1 VRKLK
6 QPKKVQQGRLR
17 SEEGEVVASECRAET
32 MASYL
37 EKVQWCVRLAQAVDS
52 PALGE
57 ELPVRLDSFSTE
69 EVRRG
74 IWKLRSQRAAGHDEI
89 APEYLKALLSN
100 SEALSIMVEFL
111 NKCWLQQEIP
121 EDWHLAVVTAIHK
134 KGRADL
140 CENYR
145 PISLLCIFYKLFAA
159 LVHRRLVEAGAE
171 DRLSSSQ
178 FGFRSHRS
186 TTDAIFTLRRKIDT
200 AWAQR
205 GGRLMILALD
215 WKKAFDSIDPAAL
228 LAALKRFG
236 LPAHVLGVIGS
247 IYAARSFQ
255 VRDAG
260 HTSELKPQG
269 SGISQGCPLSPF
281 LFVMLMTV
289 LMRDVVDNMTP
300 QDRQLFERGD
310 LADLLYADDTLLL
323 SLSAASLERVLSLV
337 SHAGAAYGLELHA
350 GKFQLVQVRCDAEVE
365 SENGVAIEPKPDLVY
380 LGSLISEDGK
390 AGPEMERRLGIASGD
405 FRRLSRLW
413 RHASLGRQRK
423 LEILNALVF
432 SKLLYGMPA
441 LWLNKAERRKLN
453 GFQNRCLRAAWGIKP
468 AFLSRVSNVAV
479 LATTGQT
486 ELTKTLE
493 RRQLLLYGRVA
504 RQTDDHPMRAATFT
518 PGSLQPAVDRYVRKV
533 GRPRSDWTTQ
543 VGNLALQVAGGQQR
557 LQETL
562 FDAGSWREVVDNH
575 T

>member
-1 VRKLK
+1 MQAAAETIPPKLGIARRPWIREATLSLIALRHAARIAGDREEERLLNKAVHRSARSDRATWLDNLVQEGTWEGVRKLK

-17 SEEGEVVASECRAET
+17 SEEGEVVASECRAEA

-186 TTDAIFTLRRKIDT
+186 TTDNF
-200 AWAQR
+200 
-205 GGRLMILALD
+205 
-215 WKKAFDSIDPAAL
+215 
-228 LAALKRFG
+228 
-236 LPAHVLGVIGS
+236 
-247 IYAARSFQ
+247 
-255 VRDAG
+255 
-260 HTSELKPQG
+260 HTQ
-269 SGISQGCPLSPF
+269 
-281 LFVMLMTV
+281 
-289 LMRDVVDNMTP
+289 
-300 QDRQLFERGD
+300 
-310 LADLLYADDTLLL
+310 A
-323 SLSAASLERVLSLV
+323 
-337 SHAGAAYGLELHA
+337 
-350 GKFQLVQVRCDAEVE
+350 
-365 SENGVAIEPKPDLVY
+365 
-380 LGSLISEDGK
+380 
-390 AGPEMERRLGIASGD
+390 
-405 FRRLSRLW
+405 
-413 RHASLGRQRK
+413 
-423 LEILNALVF
+423 
-432 SKLLYGMPA
+432 
-441 LWLNKAERRKLN
+441 
-453 GFQNRCLRAAWGIKP
+453 
-468 AFLSRVSNVAV
+468 
-479 LATTGQT
+479 
-486 ELTKTLE
+486 
-493 RRQLLLYGRVA
+493 
-504 RQTDDHPMRAATFT
+504 
-518 PGSLQPAVDRYVRKV
+518 
-533 GRPRSDWTTQ
+533 
-543 VGNLALQVAGGQQR
+543 
-557 LQETL
+557 
-562 FDAGSWREVVDNH
+562 
-575 T
+575 